1 MTGRKYANYA
11 LNSCMC
17 LLTSLYGT
25 LLLSKTIFIVWYTAL
40 RNGDLRLARFSST
53 SSTYSSGRLEIFING
68 QWGTVCDD
76 FFSSTDA
83 GVACRQM
90 GFSGGSTTSTSWVT
104 VWAGNELIKFGAYI
118 APVSCEWP
126 ISIWGVRNYLHEFMS
141 LRKPIH
147 PIDLAR
153 LVLPML
159 TLQLFHSATPIHIP
173 EILYTCIIASV
184 HLTNTYSVCHGTW
197 QILPC
202 VSRISTA
209 SNKCWGDTV
218 RVWGCSFIILYC
230 LLLSD

>member
-1 MTGRKYANYA
+1 
-11 LNSCMC
+11 MC

-104 VWAGNELIKFGAYI
+104 VWACCELISRGSLVKPLYQFQIVNKSGLEYS
-118 APVSCEWP
+118 SCFLWVTNVL
-126 ISIWGVRNYLHEFMS
+126 ISFANIWCVGSWNINICTNVW
-141 LRKPIH
+141 
-147 PIDLAR
+147 
-153 LVLPML
+153 
-159 TLQLFHSATPIHIP
+159 ATYGSRGTSSIHI
-173 EILYTCIIASV
+173 ICKTAYSLKRFNHGSTWIIHKWLAW
-184 HLTNTYSVCHGTW
+184 YG
-197 QILPC
+197 LP
-202 VSRISTA
+202 
-209 SNKCWGDTV
+209 
-218 RVWGCSFIILYC
+218 
-230 LLLSD
+230 LLP